1 MKYIVG
7 LPFDFEDFT
16 IEKLDALTDEEKFL
30 IADTN
35 SSAVMYNSTKDY
47 LQALNGDYVD
57 TENLVWYEIEV
68 NVTPNEL
75 FGNFREIGDIARLG
89 IAKLMQKHNVSTLNT
104 KIYMDEYGFDYTD
117 ISVYDRKM
125 DGMFFEPISFIQ
137 LENDTPR
144 LFYDGETSGE
154 YYDSLTTDWLNVY
167 SLVYDIFNEVDKN
180 NVELYTEK
188 EYDN

>member
-7 LPFDFEDFT
+7 LPFDFENFT
-16 IEKLDALTDEEKFL
+16 IEKLNALTDEEKFF

-47 LQALNGDYVD
+47 LQALNGDCVD

-137 LENDTPR
+137 L
-144 LFYDGETSGE
+144 
-154 YYDSLTTDWLNVY
+154 
-167 SLVYDIFNEVDKN
+167 
-180 NVELYTEK
+180 
-188 EYDN
+188 